1 MKLIT
6 NETTIVFEDYGMIP
20 FSESYDQTP
29 SRRVRK
35 ESVIGRD
42 SEITFIDG
50 LNNKQITVGFY
61 ITYSSLQ
68 ERRINI
74 REVTKQL
81 LNGGKLYLNFENDIY
96 WNVNVLSSSSINIDY
111 ASDKLTVSFDAKSNA
126 LSALDDEDVTW
137 EELDISWSLLDVY
150 WNSPGIQ
157 TNYIA
162 TDTTIINKGNTPSK
176 PVFVMS
182 GAGTVTIGSE
192 SFTVT
197 EACTIDTE
205 KMIVYSGSTNK
216 TGSFT
221 GDYINIQVGT
231 NTLSTDVSFEILYKD
246 WWI

>member
-182 GAGTVTIGSE
+182 GAGTVTIGTE

-221 GDYINIQVGT
+221 GDYINIQVGV

>member
-6 NETTIVFEDYGMIP
+6 NETTIIFEDYGMIP

-126 LSALDDEDVTW
+126 LSAIENGDITW
-137 EELDISWSLLDVY
+137 EELDISWDLLDMY
-150 WNSPGIQ
+150 WNGSDIK
-157 TNYIA
+157 
-162 TDTTIINKGNTPSK
+162 TDYTLSDTAIINRGNTTAK
-176 PVFVMS
+176 PVFAIS
-182 GAGTVTIGSE
+182 GAGTVTIGTE

-216 TGSFT
+216 TGSFA